1 MRLPVSYFGN
11 IEYWIEVLK
20 HESVELEVHETFIKQ
35 SLRNKCE
42 IIGANGLIALTV
54 PVIGRS
60 KGFKTKD
67 VLLDFTENWPSKH
80 LHSIQSAYGH
90 SAFYEYY
97 ADDIQLFFETTK
109 KCTHLL
115 ELSLL
120 SINLIRKILHIK
132 QVFSLS
138 TEFNIAENNEL
149 RTHFK
154 SGKKQT
160 NYTPYYQTFSERL
173 SFEPNLCILDLI
185 FSTGNEALAYL
196 KQQ

>member
-20 HESVELEVHETFIKQ
+20 HESVELEIHETFIKQ

-42 IIGANGLIALTV
+42 IIGANGPIALTV

-97 ADDIQLFFETTK
+97 ADDIQLFFETAK

-115 ELSLL
+115 ELCVL
-120 SINLIRKILHIK
+120 STTLIKKFLHLK
-132 QVFSLS
+132 QEFTQS
-138 TEFNIAENNEL
+138 TEFQNPGINEL
-149 RTHFK
+149 RTRYK
-154 SGKKQT
+154 SGKKEM
-160 NYTPYYQTFSERL
+160 NYSSYYQTFSERF

-196 KQQ
+196 NQQ